1 MRTEMTGND
10 TNEKL
15 VLAADR
21 DTGRITVDREAFREF
36 NAVMTVQLRQLIKRW
51 KPYAAPK
58 AGRISRRLR
67 RHRQR

>member
-1 MRTEMTGND
+1 MTGND

-15 VLAADR
+15 ILAEDR

-36 NAVMTVQLRQLIKRW
+36 NASMTRQLRQLIKRW

-58 AGRISRRLR
+58 AGRITQRMR

>member
-1 MRTEMTGND
+1 MTGND

-15 VLAADR
+15 ILATDR

-36 NAVMTVQLRQLIKRW
+36 NAAMTVHLRQLIKRW

-58 AGRISRRLR
+58 ADRISRRMR